1 MLSQAP
7 DAGHGDVGCSL
18 GPTRFCLSLIKSFLV
33 ILPNLTFLGME
44 MLVYASFHWKYVFFK
59 LLQ

>member
-7 DAGHGDVGCSL
+7 DVGHGDVGCIL

-33 ILPNLTFLGME
+33 ILPNLAFLGME
-44 MLVYASFHWKYVFFK
+44 MLALCQLSLEVCVF
-59 LLQ
+59 